1 MQNEE
6 NTLKNQGNPEKSKNN
21 TGRVVLIALLLISL
35 ILNLFQWYN
44 SNQEAGNYETT
55 IDSMAIDN
63 AEVDRQLELTRSEL
77 EQYRGRSEQLDS
89 LLNDANGKIAE
100 QESKIRALMSSGK
113 KSSANN
119 AELRRQLEELKTLK
133 DKYLEEIDRLIME
146 NQRLQS
152 ENDSLAVE
160 LSNNVTVTNTLQA
173 RLKVAEQLRVDRVS
187 VTPQKKRA
195 IGGKAVTTSMAKR
208 TEKID
213 ACFVVLENA
222 VASRGTKLIS
232 LRLVAPDGKP
242 LAGTSQGTFVNV
254 DNGQEMTATANHQ
267 LDYDGSSMDLCLI
280 WEDESKPLVAGKYG
294 VEVYIDGALVFTS
307 SFSLE

>member
-6 NTLKNQGNPEKSKNN
+6 NTLTNQASPGKPQNN

-63 AEVDRQLELTRSEL
+63 AEVDRQLSLTKAEL

-100 QESKIRALMSSGK
+100 QESKIRSLMSSGK
-113 KSSANN
+113 KSSAQN

-133 DKYLEEIDRLIME
+133 DRYLEEIDRLIME
-146 NQRLQS
+146 NQRLQT

-160 LSNNVTVTNTLQA
+160 LSNNVSVTNNLQA

-187 VTPQKKRA
+187 VTPMKKRA
-195 IGGKAVTTSMAKR
+195 IGGKSVSTSMAKR

-222 VASRGTKLIS
+222 VAKRGTKLIS
-232 LRLVAPDGKP
+232 LRLIAPDGKA
-242 LAGTSQGTFVNV
+242 LAGASNGTFENV
-254 DNGQEMTATANHQ
+254 DNGQEMPATANYQ
-267 LDYDGSSMDLCLI
+267 LDYDGSSMDLCLA
-280 WEDESKPLVAGKYG
+280 WEDESKPLVPGKYG

>member
-63 AEVDRQLELTRSEL
+63 AEVDRQLELTKSEL

-160 LSNNVTVTNTLQA
+160 LSNNVSVTNNLQA
-173 RLKVAEQLRVDRVS
+173 RLRVAEQLRVDRVS

-222 VASRGTKLIS
+222 VASRGNKLIS

-267 LDYDGSSMDLCLI
+267 LDYDGSSMDLCLV
-280 WEDESKPLVAGKYG
+280 WEDESKPLVPGKYG

>member
-6 NTLKNQGNPEKSKNN
+6 NTLKSQTNSENPKNN
-21 TGRVVLIALLLISL
+21 TGKVILIALLLISL
-35 ILNLFQWYN
+35 IINLFQWYS
-44 SNQEAGNYETT
+44 SNKEAGDFENT

-63 AEVDRQLELTRSEL
+63 AEVDRQLSLTKAEL

-100 QESKIRALMSSGK
+100 QETKIRALMASGK
-113 KSSANN
+113 KSSTNN
-119 AELRRQLEELKTLK
+119 AELRHQLEELKTLK
-133 DKYLEEIDRLIME
+133 DRYLEEIDRLIME

-160 LSNNVTVTNTLQA
+160 LNNNVNVTNTLTA
-173 RLKVAEQLRVDRVS
+173 RLKVAAQLRVDRVS
-187 VTPQKKRA
+187 VTPMKKRA
-195 IGGKAVTTSMAKR
+195 IGGKNVTTSLAKR

-222 VASRGTKLIS
+222 VASRGSKVIS

-242 LAGTSQGTFVNV
+242 LAGASNGTFVNV
-254 DNGQEMTATANHQ
+254 DNGQEMPATANYQ
-267 LDYDGSSMDLCLI
+267 LDYDGSTMDMCLS
-280 WEDESKPLVAGKYG
+280 WEDENRTLVAGKYG

-307 SFSLE
+307 SFTLE

>member
-6 NTLKNQGNPEKSKNN
+6 NTLKNQANPEKPKNN

-63 AEVDRQLELTRSEL
+63 AEVDRQLSLTKAEL

-89 LLNDANGKIAE
+89 LLNDATGKIAE
-100 QESKIRALMSSGK
+100 QEDKIRALMSSGK

-119 AELRRQLEELKTLK
+119 AALRRQLEELKALK

-160 LSNNVTVTNTLQA
+160 LSNNVTVTNSLQA

-195 IGGKAVTTSMAKR
+195 IGGKAVATSMAKR

-267 LDYDGSSMDLCLI
+267 LDYDGSSMDLCLT
-280 WEDESKPLVAGKYG
+280 WEDESKPLVPGKYG

-307 SFSLE
+307 SFTLE